1 MERKWN
7 AMMIK
12 SFQYGTQI
20 EKSIDLE
27 LLELSIMV
35 EK

>member
-1 MERKWN
+1 
-7 AMMIK
+7 MIIN

-27 LLELSIMV
+27 LLELFIMI

>member
-1 MERKWN
+1 MI
-7 AMMIK
+7 IK

-27 LLELSIMV
+27 LLELFKMI

>member
-1 MERKWN
+1 MI
-7 AMMIK
+7 IK

-27 LLELSIMV
+27 LLELFIMI